1 MRTCLLSIENYRSQ
15 MGLKNAQ
22 KNVHRAQFFG
32 HDSGGLRLW
41 KVIQDRKT

>member
-1 MRTCLLSIENYRSQ
+1 

-22 KNVHRAQFFG
+22 KNVHDAQFFG